1 MTARSA
7 APLVAMMVGLG
18 MTLGAPSA
26 NADKAGH
33 ALAQRFVDGAA
44 EEAKRKEAED
54 AKRRAA
60 EEAEMLA
67 RARAEAE
74 ERKAA
79 AAKARAQEEAREA
92 RRLAEEERARK
103 ARLAEEQRRAREQ
116 FIAEQLRAAEKAAEE
131 RERAQAARIAAEKRR
146 AEDERKRAEAARKAE
161 EKRIADER
169 RAAEEETRRLAEE
182 QRNAREKVLAAERQA
197 EEERRRAEAARIAEE
212 KRLAEEKR
220 VAAEA
225 RRAEQHR
232 QALAAEHDAAHA
244 RRAERMR
251 QLERERQARERMAAK
266 PPEIEPAK
274 AEPLGIDPPM
284 GLGVSPSDRAGT
296 KKPAKEAAPHRAMAD
311 TRPTAPPERVTILI
325 SIEPGKTGIRRF
337 GKKTADPVLCAG
349 HTCWIAAGADRAAR
363 EVTRGLAL
371 GPANTMGRRAAACNR
386 HLTCVFRDVDLD
398 APSADIQ
405 PIDLRILRHDR
416 RKPLRLEADPS
427 CRLVNGTLACD
438 KLFVARSWRAWVIDE
453 ELARKAGPEV
463 LEGALKRGL
472 APARSAALDAEHY

>member
-18 MTLGAPSA
+18 MTLGAPPA
-26 NADKAGH
+26 GADKAAH

-44 EEAKRKEAED
+44 KEAARRKEAED

-79 AAKARAQEEAREA
+79 AAKARAEEKAREA
-92 RRLAEEERARK
+92 RGLAEEERVRK
-103 ARLAEEQRRAREQ
+103 AKLAEEQRRAREQ
-116 FIAEQLRAAEKAAEE
+116 FIAQQIRAAEKAEEE
-131 RERAQAARIAAEKRR
+131 RERAEAARVAAEKRR
-146 AEDERKRAEAARKAE
+146 AEDKRKRAEAARMAAE
-161 EKRIADER
+161 EKRIAEEK
-169 RAAEEETRRLAEE
+169 RAAED
-182 QRNAREKVLAAERQA
+182 
-197 EEERRRAEAARIAEE
+197 ERRRAEAARIAER
-212 KRLAEEKR
+212 KRLAEER
-220 VAAEA
+220 RIAAEK
-225 RRAEQHR
+225 RRAEQRR

-251 QLERERQARERMAAK
+251 QLKQERQARERTATAAK
-266 PPEIEPAK
+266 PPEIEEPAS
-274 AEPLGIDPPM
+274 EPSNIDPPM
-284 GLGVSPSDRAGT
+284 GLGAFPSDRPGT
-296 KKPAKEAAPHRAMAD
+296 EKPVKDAVPRRALAD
-311 TRPTAPPERVTILI
+311 TRPAKPPERVTILL

-349 HTCWIAAGADRAAR
+349 HTCWIAAGTGRAAR

-427 CRLVNGTLACD
+427 CRLVNGALACD

-453 ELARKAGPEV
+453 ELARKAGPEA
-463 LEGALKRGL
+463 LESALKRGL
-472 APARSAALDAEHY
+472 APAQSAALGAEHY